1 MSSVGKVGNGSKD
14 TQCEP
19 TVENNDAG
27 CSKDNKFKSP
37 GETKPASLA
46 CDASDARV
54 GDPLDLAAGGG
65 TGGADGLISDKG
77 NIPRKLLTT
86 HRTLIVD
93 LTTLSKQFERCN
105 SQEKFEELSSKFD
118 DLRMAYNKY
127 HANLQQLT
135 EFSTLDQLTDRI
147 VEVYENCYFTYDE
160 CYMRLNKRFHDEVE
174 ASDSASQ
181 SAESTSTSSKLARRI
196 DLDQKLAELKVAAE
210 LAEAR
215 EAKMLAEAEA
225 RAEKAETLAKLRLEE
240 ARVEAEQKLISCSER
255 GSSVAASKRSRASRK
270 SLRDLTGSVTWAS
283 KVKLGLDNGFSEA
296 SKKPTKLRVA
306 SVSATRS
313 QTIKTS
319 PTQCK
324 IPTEDSRF
332 DRTRSWVHDVTQ
344 RTVQTANTIPKMP
357 IETNLRVPGASP
369 VDHTA
374 SALHK
379 YLERQGRNEYINLA
393 SQIAYNGNNL
403 AFVFF
408 ENQIRKLMVESPHEE
423 CRLEVLR
430 ASCV

>member
-1 MSSVGKVGNGSKD
+1 MLAKHWQHWQSVGKFADVL
-14 TQCEP
+14 P
-19 TVENNDAG
+19 TLPTDGQHWPNLACLLG
-27 CSKDNKFKSP
+27 
-37 GETKPASLA
+37 TSLA
-46 CDASDARV
+46 CDASDTQV
-54 GDPLDLAAGGG
+54 GDPVDLAVGGG
-65 TGGADGLISDKG
+65 IGGADGLIADKG
-77 NIPRKLLTT
+77 NISRKLLTT

-127 HANLQQLT
+127 HANLQQLM

-174 ASDSASQ
+174 ASDSTSQ
-181 SAESTSTSSKLARRI
+181 TAKSTSTSSKLARHI

-215 EAKMLAEAEA
+215 EAKMLAEA

-255 GSSVAASKRSRASRK
+255 GSSVAASRRSRASRK
-270 SLRDLTGSVTWAS
+270 SLRDLTGSVTRAS
-283 KVKLGLDNGFSEA
+283 KAKLGLDNGFSEA
-296 SKKPTKLRVA
+296 SKKPLKLRVA

-319 PTQCK
+319 LTQCE

-332 DRTRSWVHDVTQ
+332 DRT
-344 RTVQTANTIPKMP
+344 
-357 IETNLRVPGASP
+357 
-369 VDHTA
+369 
-374 SALHK
+374 
-379 YLERQGRNEYINLA
+379 
-393 SQIAYNGNNL
+393 
-403 AFVFF
+403 
-408 ENQIRKLMVESPHEE
+408 
-423 CRLEVLR
+423 
-430 ASCV
+430 

>member
-1 MSSVGKVGNGSKD
+1 MSSVGKVANGSED
-14 TQCEP
+14 TQREP
-19 TVENNDAG
+19 TVENNDVG

-54 GDPLDLAAGGG
+54 GDPVDLAVGGG
-65 TGGADGLISDKG
+65 IGGADGLVSDKG

-93 LTTLSKQFERCN
+93 LTTLSKHFERCN

-147 VEVYENCYFTYDE
+147 VEVYKNCYFTYDE

-181 SAESTSTSSKLARRI
+181 TAESTSTSSKLARRI

-255 GSSVAASKRSRASRK
+255 GSSVAASRRSRASRK
-270 SLRDLTGSVTWAS
+270 SLRDLTGSVTRAS
-283 KVKLGLDNGFSEA
+283 KAKLGLDNGFSEA
-296 SKKPTKLRVA
+296 SKKSLKLRVA

-319 PTQCK
+319 LTQCE

-332 DRTRSWVHDVTQ
+332 DRTRSWVHDVTK
-344 RTVQTANTIPKMP
+344 RSVQTANTIPKMP
-357 IETNLRVPGASP
+357 IETNLRIPGPSP

-374 SALHK
+374 SAVHK

-393 SQIAYNGNNL
+393 S
-403 AFVFF
+403 
-408 ENQIRKLMVESPHEE
+408 
-423 CRLEVLR
+423 
-430 ASCV
+430 